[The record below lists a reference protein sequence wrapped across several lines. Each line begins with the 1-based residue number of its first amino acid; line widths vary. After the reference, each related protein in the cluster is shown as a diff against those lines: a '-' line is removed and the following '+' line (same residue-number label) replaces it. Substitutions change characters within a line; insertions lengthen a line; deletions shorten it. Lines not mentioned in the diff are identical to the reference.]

1 MSDKAGVTHD
11 TIARLLGLPPADLEK
26 LVQAGHIRRNDRN
39 NYSVPVAIE
48 GYVALLKAQ
57 IAGTAGHPKQNEVGA
72 HLDLSDRSVR
82 EWEAKLALPAD
93 YTMADIRV
101 AYIRR
106 LREEAAGRATD
117 GDLDLATERARL
129 AKEQADKVAMHN
141 AITRGELA
149 PVAAMEAVLATVGTR
164 VGKILDTIPGLV
176 RRRVPGI
183 GSDVIEHI
191 TADIAKCRNMA
202 AAMTL
207 ASLEQEDDDAEAD
220 AIEQPA
226 PDEAEAA

>member
-1 MSDKAGVTHD
+1 M
-11 TIARLLGLPPADLEK
+11 I
-26 LVQAGHIRRNDRN
+26 
-39 NYSVPVAIE
+39 
-48 GYVALLKAQ
+48 
-57 IAGTAGHPKQNEVGA
+57 
-72 HLDLSDRSVR
+72 DLSAQLKQSDFGALVGVSQPAVSDL
-82 EWEAKLALPAD
+82 LARGVLTD
-93 YTMADIRV
+93 GESGGVWLKQYCRH
-101 AYIRR
+101 
-106 LREEAAGRATD
+106 LREIAAGRATN

-141 AITRGELA
+141 AVTRGELA

-226 PDEAEAA
+226 PDEADAA

>member
-11 TIARLLGLPPADLEK
+11 TIARLLGLPPAELEK

-48 GYVALLKAQ
+48 GYIALLKAQ

-129 AKEQADKVAMHN
+129 AKEQADKVAMQN
-141 AITRGELA
+141 AERRGELA
-149 PVAAMEAVLATVGTR
+149 PVAAMEMVLASVGAK
-164 VGKILDTIPGLV
+164 VGKLLDTIPGLV

-183 GSDVIEHI
+183 GSDVVEAI

-207 ASLEQEDDDAEAD
+207 ASLEADDEADVDQPQDDAE
-220 AIEQPA
+220 PA
-226 PDEAEAA
+226 PIP

>member
-129 AKEQADKVAMHN
+129 AKEQADKVAMQN
-141 AITRGELA
+141 AERRGELA
-149 PVAAMEAVLATVGTR
+149 PVAAMEMVLASVGAK

-183 GSDVIEHI
+183 GSDVVEAI

-207 ASLEQEDDDAEAD
+207 ASLEADDDQPQNDDE
-220 AIEQPA
+220 PA
-226 PDEAEAA
+226 PIP

>member
-1 MSDKAGVTHD
+1 MSEKAGVTHD

-48 GYVALLKAQ
+48 GYVTLLKAQ
-57 IAGTAGHPKQNEVGA
+57 VAGTAGHPKQNEVGA

-82 EWEAKLALPAD
+82 EWEAKLTLPAD

-129 AKEQADKVAMHN
+129 AKEQADKISMQN
-141 AITRGELA
+141 AERRGELA
-149 PVAAMEAVLATVGTR
+149 PVAAMEMVLASVGAK

-183 GSDVIEHI
+183 GSDVVEAI

-207 ASLEQEDDDAEAD
+207 ASLDAD
-220 AIEQPA
+220 
-226 PDEAEAA
+226 DEAEADPPQDEAEPAPIP